1 MSNTKRK
8 HSNPTTTTKGTDY
21 VTATILTDFKFH
33 TPWLGLP
40 MIIERKRTLCAL
52 EDPFGASETNTK
64 RPVRVFKINKTPQNS
79 NSS

>member
-1 MSNTKRK
+1 MSNTRRK
-8 HSNPTTTTKGTDY
+8 HSNPTTTTKGAHY

-33 TPWLGLP
+33 TP

-52 EDPFGASETNTK
+52 EDPFGASKTNTK